1 MADYFFHPEKI
12 GGAYYFAPPTVPTG
26 DTTLPAKATYI
37 QETFES
43 PAGIPWANLANMR
56 WYFFDQVWPTPLGAP
71 VAQGD
76 VETTDGVAVD
86 VFDIAGKTSLFP
98 GQVGTLGYTN
108 TNGDPDQADLI
119 SWFSPVYVR

>member
-1 MADYFFHPEKI
+1 MDVFLHPATI
-12 GGAYYFAPPTVPTG
+12 GGNTYLAPMAPPISSGT
-26 DTTLPAKATYI
+26 AKATYI

-56 WYFFDQVWPTPLGAP
+56 WYFFDQVWPMPLGAP

-86 VFDIAGKTSLFP
+86 VFDIAGKTSLLP

-119 SWFSPVYVR
+119 SCFSPVYVR